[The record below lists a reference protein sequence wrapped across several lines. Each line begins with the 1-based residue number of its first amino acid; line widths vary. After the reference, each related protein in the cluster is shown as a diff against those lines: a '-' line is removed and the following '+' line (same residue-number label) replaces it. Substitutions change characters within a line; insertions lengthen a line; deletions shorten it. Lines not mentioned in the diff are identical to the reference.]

1 MMAKTKPEI
10 KRVSPQAIVR
20 QSHELVEA
28 NYKLTAAEQKIILNF
43 IAQIDSSKTELDVM
57 RIGAK
62 SLSDACGFNP
72 QSGYRQLQTTLKKLL
87 NRSIILQRR
96 DGSGWYGTHWVQSC
110 DYVRAEDGDS
120 DCSYVEF
127 EMDNRLYPHFL
138 QLRERFLKSDL
149 KSLVSFSHVYS
160 TRFYMIFKNRLK
172 IGHVRY
178 SFDEI
183 IKLLELSKTYAKR
196 TTNIKEKVIKVAV
209 VEINEKSDLHV
220 DYSYYKEGGRS
231 HVGVDF
237 EFYKKPQ
244 AQPKPI
250 SKHPTKRVKLSDEEQ
265 EMYDRLTDSD
275 QWDITDDVARKLI
288 KNYPL
293 EMLAANL
300 DYAHHY
306 RRGKHSLGG
315 WLMSCIERD
324 AAGQAKAR
332 KAAREAE
339 AKRKREK
346 AAEAADL
353 KAGGIG
359 AEKGAAAKAVE
370 AKYAEDAKKEIKSDG
385 KLPDFIAELVKHY
398 KSPEEVPQLVA
409 KVLNEYGLTFEDVLA
424 GKRNA

>member
-1 MMAKTKPEI
+1 MGKKEI
-10 KRVSPQAIVR
+10 R
-20 QSHELVEA
+20 QVDERAMVVQSNEIVEA
-28 NYKLTAAEQKIILNF
+28 NYRLTAAEQKVILNL
-43 IAQIDSSKTELDVM
+43 IAQLDTTKEDFEVG
-57 RIGAK
+57 RISAK
-62 SLSDACGFNP
+62 SLSDACGFTPKN
-72 QSGYRQLQTTLKKLL
+72 GYQQLQAVVKKLM

-96 DGSGWYGTHWVQSC
+96 DGSGWYGSHWVQTC
-110 DYVRAEDGDS
+110 DYRKVSDSDG
-120 DCSYVEF
+120 DCSYIEF
-127 EMDNRLYPHFL
+127 EMDRRLCPHFL
-138 QLRERFLKSDL
+138 QLRERFLSSEL
-149 KSLVSFSHVYS
+149 RNLVQFTHVYS
-160 TRFYMIFKNRLK
+160 TRFYMIFRNRVK
-172 IGHVRY
+172 IGHMRY
-178 SFDEI
+178 TFDELR
-183 IKLLELSKTYAKR
+183 KLLELSKGYKKSID
-196 TTNIKEKVIKVAV
+196 IKNKIIKVAIA
-209 VEINEKSDLHV
+209 EINEKSDIHV
-220 DYSYYKEGGRS
+220 DFAYYTQGGRT

-237 EFYKKPQ
+237 EFYLKPQ
-244 AQPKPI
+244 EQPKPV
-250 SKHPTKRVKLSDEEQ
+250 SKRPTKRVKLSDEQQ
-265 EMYDRLTDSD
+265 EMYDRLTDPD
-275 QWDITDDVARKLI
+275 RWDITDDVARKLI

-353 KAGGIG
+353 KAAGIG
-359 AEKGAAAKAVE
+359 APKEAAAKAVE

>member
-1 MMAKTKPEI
+1 MGKKEI
-10 KRVSPQAIVR
+10 R
-20 QSHELVEA
+20 QVDERAMVVQSNEIVEA
-28 NYKLTAAEQKIILNF
+28 NYRLTAAEQKVILNL
-43 IAQIDSSKTELDVM
+43 IAQLDTTKEDFEVG
-57 RIGAK
+57 RISAK
-62 SLSDACGFNP
+62 SLSDACGFTPKN
-72 QSGYRQLQTTLKKLL
+72 GYQQLQAVVKKLM

-96 DGSGWYGTHWVQSC
+96 DGSGWYGSHWVQTC
-110 DYVRAEDGDS
+110 DYRKVSDSDG
-120 DCSYVEF
+120 DCSYIEF
-127 EMDNRLYPHFL
+127 EMDRRLCPHFL
-138 QLRERFLKSDL
+138 QLRERFLSSEL
-149 KSLVSFSHVYS
+149 RNLVQFTHVYS
-160 TRFYMIFKNRLK
+160 TRFYMIFRNRVK
-172 IGHVRY
+172 IRHMRY
-178 SFDEI
+178 TFDELR
-183 IKLLELSKTYAKR
+183 KLLELSKGYKKSID
-196 TTNIKEKVIKVAV
+196 IKNKIIKVAIA
-209 VEINEKSDLHV
+209 EINEKSDIHV
-220 DYSYYKEGGRS
+220 DFAYYTQGGRT

-237 EFYKKPQ
+237 EFYLKPQ
-244 AQPKPI
+244 EQPKPV
-250 SKHPTKRVKLSDEEQ
+250 SKRPTKRVKLSDEQQ
-265 EMYDRLTDSD
+265 EMYDRLTNPDL
-275 QWDITDDVARKLI
+275 WDITDDVARKLI

-324 AAGQAKAR
+324 AAGQAKTR

-353 KAGGIG
+353 KTAGIG
-359 AEKGAAAKAVE
+359 APKGAAAKAVE

>member
-1 MMAKTKPEI
+1 MGKKEI
-10 KRVSPQAIVR
+10 R
-20 QSHELVEA
+20 QVDERAMVVQSNEIVEA
-28 NYKLTAAEQKIILNF
+28 NYRLTAAEQKVILNL
-43 IAQIDSSKTELDVM
+43 IAQLDTTKEDFEVG
-57 RIGAK
+57 RISAK
-62 SLSDACGFNP
+62 SLSDACGFTPKN
-72 QSGYRQLQTTLKKLL
+72 GYQQLQAVVKKLM

-96 DGSGWYGTHWVQSC
+96 DGSGWYGSHWVQTC
-110 DYVRAEDGDS
+110 DYRKVSDSDG
-120 DCSYVEF
+120 DCSYIEF
-127 EMDNRLYPHFL
+127 EMDRRLCPHFL
-138 QLRERFLKSDL
+138 QLRERFLSSEL
-149 KSLVSFSHVYS
+149 RNLVQFTHVYS
-160 TRFYMIFKNRLK
+160 TRFYMIFRNRVK
-172 IGHVRY
+172 IGHMRY
-178 SFDEI
+178 TFDELR
-183 IKLLELSKTYAKR
+183 KLLELSKGYKKSID
-196 TTNIKEKVIKVAV
+196 IKNKIIKVAIA
-209 VEINEKSDLHV
+209 EINEKSDIHV
-220 DYSYYKEGGRS
+220 DFAYYTQGGRT

-237 EFYKKPQ
+237 EFYLKPQ
-244 AQPKPI
+244 EQPKPV
-250 SKHPTKRVKLSDEEQ
+250 SKRPTKRVKLSDEQQ
-265 EMYDRLTDSD
+265 EMYDRLTNPDL
-275 QWDITDDVARKLI
+275 WDITDDVARKLI

-324 AAGQAKAR
+324 AAGQAKTR

-353 KAGGIG
+353 KTAGIG
-359 AEKGAAAKAVE
+359 APKGAAAKAVE

>member
-1 MMAKTKPEI
+1 MGKKEI
-10 KRVSPQAIVR
+10 R
-20 QSHELVEA
+20 QVDERAMVVQSNEIVEA
-28 NYKLTAAEQKIILNF
+28 NYRLTAAEQKVILNL
-43 IAQIDSSKTELDVM
+43 IAQLDTSKEDFEVG
-57 RIGAK
+57 RISAK
-62 SLSDACGFNP
+62 SLSDACGFTPKN
-72 QSGYRQLQTTLKKLL
+72 GYQQLQAVVKKLM

-96 DGSGWYGTHWVQSC
+96 DGSGWYGSHWVQTC
-110 DYVRAEDGDS
+110 DYRKVSDGDS
-120 DCSYVEF
+120 DCSYIEF
-127 EMDNRLYPHFL
+127 EMDRRLCPHFL
-138 QLRERFLKSDL
+138 QLRERFLSSEL
-149 KSLVSFSHVYS
+149 RNLVQFTHVYS
-160 TRFYMIFKNRLK
+160 TRFYMIFRNRVK
-172 IGHVRY
+172 IGHMRY
-178 SFDEI
+178 TFDELR
-183 IKLLELSKTYAKR
+183 KLLELSKGYKKSID
-196 TTNIKEKVIKVAV
+196 IKNKIIKVAIA
-209 VEINEKSDLHV
+209 EINEKSDIHV
-220 DYSYYKEGGRS
+220 DFSYYTQGGRT

-237 EFYKKPQ
+237 EFYLKPQ
-244 AQPKPI
+244 EQPKPV
-250 SKHPTKRVKLSDEEQ
+250 SKRPTKRVKLSDEQQ
-265 EMYDRLTDSD
+265 EMYDRLTDPD
-275 QWDITDDVARKLI
+275 LWDITDDVARKLI

-324 AAGQAKAR
+324 AAGQAKTR

-353 KAGGIG
+353 KTAGIG
-359 AEKGAAAKAVE
+359 APKGAAAKAVE